1 MQGTDVLVPLAE
13 IAGVFVGFG
22 ALIAV
27 RSGATMAVS
36 EIVWMRYVMMAGIW
50 VVIAALAPTIIGSY
64 GVAGHELWLTCS
76 LLALALFAAMVIV
89 FTLTPENQAERAR
102 QLSTAVSWRAA
113 AAVYGSTVWV
123 PMPLLLVA
131 LALVVLGP
139 FPDQEQALYL
149 TAVAV
154 GLYMGAIA
162 LFVAV
167 FWQEGPAASD
177 RVGLEAPGG
186 SSA

>member
-27 RSGATMAVS
+27 RSGATMALS
-36 EIVWMRYVMMAGIW
+36 EIIWMRYVMMAGIW
-50 VVIAALAPTIIGSY
+50 VVIAALAPTVIGSY
-64 GVAGHELWLTCS
+64 GVAGHELWLACS
-76 LLALALFAAMVIV
+76 LVALALFAAMVIV
-89 FTLTPENQAERAR
+89 FALTPENQAERAR
-102 QLSTAVSWRAA
+102 ASSAVPRGVA
-113 AAVYGSTVWV
+113 AAVYGSTVWL

-167 FWQEGPAASD
+167 FWQGPRAELPTEQA
-177 RVGLEAPGG
+177 GP
-186 SSA
+186 

>member
-27 RSGATMAVS
+27 RSGATMALS
-36 EIVWMRYVMMAGIW
+36 EIIWMRYVMMAGIW

-64 GVAGHELWLTCS
+64 GVAGHELWLACS
-76 LLALALFAAMVIV
+76 LLALALFAVMVIV
-89 FTLTPENQAERAR
+89 FALTPENQAERAR
-102 QLSTAVSWRAA
+102 ASSVVPRRVA
-113 AAVYGSTVWV
+113 AAVYGSTVWL

-139 FPDQEQALYL
+139 FPDQEPALYL

-154 GLYMGAIA
+154 GVYMGAIA

-167 FWQEGPAASD
+167 FWQGPRAELPTEQA
-177 RVGLEAPGG
+177 RP
-186 SSA
+186 

>member
-1 MQGTDVLVPLAE
+1 MQGTELFLSLAE

-50 VVIAALAPTIIGSY
+50 VVIAALAPAIIGSY
-64 GVAGHELWLTCS
+64 GVAGHELWLACS
-76 LLALALFAAMVIV
+76 LLALALFAVMIV
-89 FTLTPENQAERAR
+89 VFALTPENQAERAR
-102 QLSTAVSWRAA
+102 YSSAAMPRRVA
-113 AAVYGSTVWV
+113 AAVFGTTVWV
-123 PMPLLLVA
+123 PMPLLVVVLV
-131 LALVVLGP
+131 LVVMGL

-154 GLYMGAIA
+154 GLYIGAIT

-167 FWQEGPAASD
+167 FWQQGPAASD
-177 RVGLEAPGG
+177 PATMPATGG